1 VGIRWSSDRKSIKNI
16 IQKKLYF
23 ITHKMY
29 GEYNSNENESKC
41 LRNNAFV
48 NLLLSDSED
57 DTKLVVT
64 FTRSKDF
71 LSWLAIGKEMGNAIL
86 ISIRI
91 I

>member
-1 VGIRWSSDRKSIKNI
+1 
-16 IQKKLYF
+16 
-23 ITHKMY
+23 MY

-64 FTRSKDF
+64 FRRSKDF
-71 LSWLAIGKEMGNAIL
+71 LSCLAIEKMVNA
-86 ISIRI
+86 RMQF
-91 I
+91 

>member
-1 VGIRWSSDRKSIKNI
+1 
-16 IQKKLYF
+16 
-23 ITHKMY
+23 MY

-64 FTRSKDF
+64 FTR
-71 LSWLAIGKEMGNAIL
+71 
-86 ISIRI
+86 
-91 I
+91 

>member
-1 VGIRWSSDRKSIKNI
+1 
-16 IQKKLYF
+16 
-23 ITHKMY
+23 MY

-48 NLLLSDSED
+48 NLLISDSED

-64 FTRSKDF
+64 FRRSKDF
-71 LSWLAIGKEMGNAIL
+71 LSCLAIEINGKCTNAVLIL
-86 ISIRI
+86 IRI